1 MSTVGIDESQLL
13 IKHIEN
19 QANRTQAE
27 GEISFGS
34 RFERFLT
41 AMEIVADWLTVLFA
55 VNCGYVAYHI
65 LGFGKSVHYTFAA
78 QFYISA
84 AIAAFY
90 VLLLDRDGAYRSS
103 NSLLRIK
110 ETERSLRVSFQAFVL
125 ILPITFFSNY
135 ASLRWVFLIAM
146 LIVPLLQAIEK
157 QFLFNV
163 SRALR
168 ARNVGVQRVLVYGAG
183 TSGRRVVSAIL
194 RAPKLGLTPVALI
207 DDDPELKGQDVFEY
221 AYRRGQSV
229 QVISG
234 PVTKDL
240 LRRYQCGMLVI
251 AIPSLGREKFSSAV
265 QAARSSG
272 VRLAYIPGQAI
283 ASDYWT
289 EYADI
294 DGILLSV
301 FRAAGAPVAIR
312 GGEKGL

>member
-27 GEISFGS
+27 GEILSGS

-55 VNCGYVAYHI
+55 MNCGYVAYHI

-135 ASLRWVFLIAM
+135 ASLRWVFLITM
-146 LIVPLLQAIEK
+146 LIVPLLQ
-157 QFLFNV
+157 
-163 SRALR
+163 
-168 ARNVGVQRVLVYGAG
+168 GH
-183 TSGRRVVSAIL
+183 
-194 RAPKLGLTPVALI
+194 
-207 DDDPELKGQDVFEY
+207 
-221 AYRRGQSV
+221 
-229 QVISG
+229 
-234 PVTKDL
+234 
-240 LRRYQCGMLVI
+240 
-251 AIPSLGREKFSSAV
+251 
-265 QAARSSG
+265 
-272 VRLAYIPGQAI
+272 
-283 ASDYWT
+283 
-289 EYADI
+289 
-294 DGILLSV
+294 
-301 FRAAGAPVAIR
+301 
-312 GGEKGL
+312 

>member
-13 IKHIEN
+13 VKHIEN
-19 QANRTQAE
+19 QASRAQAE
-27 GEISFGS
+27 GEISLGS

-55 VNCGYVAYHI
+55 VNFGYALYLV
-65 LGFGKSVHYTFAA
+65 LGFGKSAHHALAA
-78 QFYISA
+78 QFYIST

-125 ILPITFFSNY
+125 ILPMTFFSNY

-146 LIVPLLQAIEK
+146 LFVPLLQAIEK
-157 QFLFNV
+157 QILFNV

-194 RAPKLGLTPVALI
+194 RAPKLGLTPVA
-207 DDDPELKGQDVFEY
+207 
-221 AYRRGQSV
+221 RRRSRTQ
-229 QVISG
+229 
-234 PVTKDL
+234 
-240 LRRYQCGMLVI
+240 R
-251 AIPSLGREKFSSAV
+251 AGR
-265 QAARSSG
+265 
-272 VRLAYIPGQAI
+272 I
-283 ASDYWT
+283 
-289 EYADI
+289 
-294 DGILLSV
+294 
-301 FRAAGAPVAIR
+301 
-312 GGEKGL
+312 